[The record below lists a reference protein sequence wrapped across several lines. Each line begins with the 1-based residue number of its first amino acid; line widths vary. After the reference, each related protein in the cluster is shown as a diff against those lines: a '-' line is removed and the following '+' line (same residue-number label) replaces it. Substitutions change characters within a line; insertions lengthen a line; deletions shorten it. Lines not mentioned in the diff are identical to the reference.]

1 MLLLQNTHEE
11 RVKSTGSMVCG
22 FMSGM
27 LSRVI
32 VMPLD
37 VVKKR
42 IQVN

>member
-1 MLLLQNTHEE
+1 
-11 RVKSTGSMVCG
+11 MVCG

-27 LSRVI
+27 LSRVT

-42 IQVN
+42 IQVNDEQPLH